1 MSAESPSAGS
11 PKLAGG
17 YKIYIFTGGT
27 GTITI

>member
-27 GTITI
+27 GTVTI